1 MVTISKVVVALLCAG
16 SFVIG
21 SGTTFAVVHKSE
33 PSCTPTSSTDDQFFN
48 GKVERKGSQS
58 F

>member
-1 MVTISKVVVALLCAG
+1 MVTISKAVVALFCAG

-21 SGTTFAVVHKSE
+21 SAATFVVVHKSE
-33 PSCTPTSSTDDQFFN
+33 PSCAPTSSADQFFN